1 MHQESGFARANLP
14 PRARWLAKADAALRQ
29 PSGMEPSH
37 LARVFLCSFFLEY
50 LLTDWQ
56 TMIEDENLT
65 VAQQQHLKQVR
76 QKREELEKRMNFKA
90 QPLSE
95 EEQERFDAK
104 FHNAQRMRRWVE

>member
-1 MHQESGFARANLP
+1 
-14 PRARWLAKADAALRQ
+14 
-29 PSGMEPSH
+29 
-37 LARVFLCSFFLEY
+37 
-50 LLTDWQ
+50 
-56 TMIEDENLT
+56 MIEDENLT
-65 VAQQQHLKQVR
+65 FAQHQHLKQVR

>member
-1 MHQESGFARANLP
+1 MGLARTNLP

-29 PSGMEPSH
+29 SSGMEPSH

-76 QKREELEKRMNFKA
+76 QKVEEFEKRMNYKA

-95 EEQERFDAK
+95 EDQDLLDAK
-104 FHNAQRMRRWVE
+104 FHNAVRMRKWVE

>member
-1 MHQESGFARANLP
+1 MTER
-14 PRARWLAKADAALRQ
+14 
-29 PSGMEPSH
+29 
-37 LARVFLCSFFLEY
+37 
-50 LLTDWQ
+50 Q
-56 TMIEDENLT
+56 TMNEDENLT

-76 QKREELEKRMNFKA
+76 QKVAELEKLMNYKA